1 MANPTYDSF
10 VNNERNP
17 FVEQQRRTATEE
29 GARDRERL
37 ESLTTGKAMPVVDES
52 ENDEE
57 APNSGFVI
65 HVATEPGKGKALDW
79 CSLLVAALIIHL
91 SRPCA
96 SNALLCSSLQG
107 LNCQGYRERLTPCVV
122 VESIN

>member
-17 FVEQQRRTATEE
+17 FVEQLRRTENEE
-29 GARDRERL
+29 GARERL
-37 ESLTTGKAMPVVDES
+37 ESLATGEAMPVVVDES

-65 HVATEPGKGKALDW
+65 HVATEPGKGKAIV
-79 CSLLVAALIIHL
+79 S
-91 SRPCA
+91 
-96 SNALLCSSLQG
+96 LCSSSFGADIG
-107 LNCQGYRERLTPCVV
+107 LERHY
-122 VESIN
+122 SGA